1 MNDKGMT
8 CITNISYSTSLYEID
23 TEMRDGCFL
32 EVHREII
39 FSFSFLLPIMEEVTM
54 PFLEGIL
61 DIDHVS
67 WLD

>member
-1 MNDKGMT
+1 MDAFWKLPSNY
-8 CITNISYSTSLYEID
+8 IL
-23 TEMRDGCFL
+23 L
-32 EVHREII
+32 LL
-39 FSFSFLLPIMEEVTM
+39 FLLPIMEEVTM